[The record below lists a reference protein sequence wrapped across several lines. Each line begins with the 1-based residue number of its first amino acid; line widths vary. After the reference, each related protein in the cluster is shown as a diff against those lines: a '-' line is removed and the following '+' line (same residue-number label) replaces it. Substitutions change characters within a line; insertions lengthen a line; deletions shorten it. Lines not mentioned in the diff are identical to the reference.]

1 MYCKFAAAPLNYAT
15 EFGLILHAI
24 LNLLVANKEAVLILG
39 KLGEILPYIYRQT
52 NPQSHWI
59 WRETEG
65 VGKSCRRQKCISP

>member
-1 MYCKFAAAPLNYAT
+1 MYCKFAAAPLNYGT

-24 LNLLVANKEAVLILG
+24 LNLLMANMEAVLILG

-59 WRETEG
+59 
-65 VGKSCRRQKCISP
+65 